1 MVALGDSHV
10 VQRVGK
16 MIGLRKVG
24 LGAKLVGVIAI
35 ASASIVVMRPLQVTA
50 APPLPHPSVVPEVPA
65 RGYPVV
71 LGTPQYVVS
80 NDNCFNCTVSRE
92 VYAADQAGSFIVSG
106 GNFFEVE
113 LQNGT
118 VLQQKYFAAWNID
131 TKQIACANQFT
142 FNGIVRAIEPGPSAS
157 QVFVGGEFTT
167 VAGADGVV
175 RTRNKIALID
185 LNSCSVDLTFS
196 SQGANGKITEAVL
209 VGSRL
214 FVGGDFTTI
223 GGSNVSYIAE
233 LNAVTGAVQPAFNLT
248 FGNTTLSSKIRG
260 MGATPDGARLVFGG
274 RFGSVSRG
282 GLSLNTQTAVV
293 DISNPANPILT
304 NHRFG
309 QQHPEFGQR
318 PYGQSLQDISISP
331 DGTKIGLAY
340 GTATISDYIYIVNA
354 QPGNQSAVWSHY
366 SGDSNFGIAV
376 SNNAVYISG
385 HFCRIAPGPGAT
397 VMMSPKFGFDTCTNS
412 TGNSNVWRSHMAA
425 LSLTDGTPLT
435 WNPGADS
442 FVGGR
447 EITVTSRGIL
457 IGFDGQRINDFRVG
471 ALGFLDFGSG
481 PDTVA
486 PSNVVYTSPGAGATV
501 TSPVAI
507 SGTATDNVAVIKYRV
522 RVLSTNG
529 QWVQANGT
537 LGTAAFE
544 FKPLPLGDGSLLI
557 SVHMPVGTYQVETK
571 AVDAGLLSSPDW
583 SKRTFTVASAG
594 RMAQV
599 DQLATT
605 VVVPASPVA
614 VASPATV
621 SGVITSN
628 RGVATVQATV
638 TNAAGF
644 FVQDDLSLGE
654 TPHALTVKVGQVQPD
669 ASVPWSLGL
678 GAGLPIDTYTVA
690 IDVADLAGNL
700 VTQLG
705 EFSVGSVAPAPP
717 VAPVPRAAL
726 LSYSGFVVEAPA
738 VEQTVGYSFTVSAPI
753 SVSSLGIF
761 DANQD
766 GVLNNAAPAGIALW
780 TQSDQVQIALGSVSP
795 GAQVQ
800 AGWFYG
806 ALSQP
811 VILRPDVVYVIGYQ
825 TFRQGEPIATGG
837 AVADATVIHVVSHAS
852 AVGGFSYPSV
862 QIVDGMGFGTP
873 NLQFVAAR

>member
-1 MVALGDSHV
+1 MT
-10 VQRVGK
+10 
-16 MIGLRKVG
+16 GLRKVG
-24 LGAKLVGVIAI
+24 LWGKSVAAI
-35 ASASIVVMRPLQVTA
+35 AVTVASIVIMQPSQVGA
-50 APPLPHPSVVPEVPA
+50 APPLPHPSLVPEFPA

-92 VYAADQAGSFIVSG
+92 VYAADQVGSFIVSG

-113 LQNGT
+113 LQNGA

-131 TKQIACANQFT
+131 TKQIACANQFN
-142 FNGIVRAIEPGPSAS
+142 FNGIVRSIEPGPTANM
-157 QVFVGGEFTT
+157 VFVGGEFTT
-167 VAGADGVV
+167 VSGADAVV
-175 RTRNKIALID
+175 RTRSKIALID
-185 LNSCSVDLTFS
+185 LSSCSVDLSFVAL
-196 SQGANGKITEAVL
+196 GANGKITEAVL

-214 FVGGDFTTI
+214 FVGGDFTSI
-223 GGSNVSYIAE
+223 GGSNLSYVAE

-248 FGNTTLSSKIRG
+248 FGNTPLSSKIRG
-260 MGATPDGARLVFGG
+260 MGATPDGAKLIFGG

-282 GLSLNTQTAVV
+282 GLSLTTQTAVV
-293 DISNPANPILT
+293 DISNPANAILT
-304 NHRFG
+304 SHRFG

-385 HFCRIAPGPGAT
+385 HFCRIAPGPGPS

-457 IGFDGQRINDFRVG
+457 IGFDGQRINDMRVG

-486 PSNVVYTSPGAGATV
+486 PSNVVYTAPAAGAAV
-501 TSPVAI
+501 SSPVAI
-507 SGTATDNVAVIKYRV
+507 SGTATDNVAVVKYRV

-529 QWVQANGT
+529 QWVQANGS
-537 LGTAAFE
+537 LGTTAYE

-599 DQLATT
+599 DRLATT
-605 VVVPASPVA
+605 LVVPASPVA
-614 VASPATV
+614 AASPIAL

-628 RGVATVQATV
+628 RGIATVQATV
-638 TNAAGF
+638 TNGAGL

-654 TPHALTVKVGQVQPD
+654 TPHALSVKVGAIQPD
-669 ASVPWSLGL
+669 ASVPWSIDLGT
-678 GAGLPIDTYTVA
+678 GLPIDTYTVA
-690 IDVADLAGNL
+690 VDLADLAGNIA
-700 VTQLG
+700 TQVG
-705 EFSVGSVAPAPP
+705 EFTVGLVAPVPP
-717 VAPVPRAAL
+717 AQAVPRAAL
-726 LSYSGFVVEAPA
+726 LAYSGFAVESPA
-738 VEQTVGYSFTVSAPI
+738 VEQTFGYSFTVSAPI
-753 SVSSLGIF
+753 SVSALGIF

-766 GVLNNAAPAGIALW
+766 GVLNNVAAAGIALW
-780 TQSDQVQIALGSVSP
+780 TQANQARIALGSVAP
-795 GAQVQ
+795 GTAAQ

-811 VILRPDVVYVIGYQ
+811 VVLQPDVVYVVGYQ
-825 TFRQGEPIATGG
+825 TFVQGEPIATGG
-837 AVADATVIHVVSHAS
+837 AVADATVVHVLSHAS
-852 AVGGFSYPSV
+852 AAGGFVYPSV
-862 QIVDGMGFGTP
+862 QMVDSIGFGTP
-873 NLQFVAAR
+873 NLQFVAVR